1 MTLREKRTLAKFAAG
16 AGKAWELDVQR
27 SAGMT
32 HIGIRPIARHEG
44 LHPTIRKGLIAW
56 ALILVGAFVVS
67 VV

>member
-1 MTLREKRTLAKFAAG
+1 MTLRHKRALAKFAVG
-16 AGKAWELDVQR
+16 AGKAWEIDFQR
-27 SAGMT
+27 SAGVE
-32 HIGIRPIARHEG
+32 HIVLRPITRHKG